1 MNAQCNRRGPYQ
13 RGFTLLEL
21 LVVLLI
27 VGLLTALI
35 PALFSGA
42 VPGTKLK
49 GAARDLAATLHY
61 ARSQA
66 ITGNR
71 VTQVHLNPESPQYKV
86 GSERTY
92 TVPAGIRMGIKQRV
106 QTNPPIPAQQVVK
119 FFPDGS
125 SSGTQITLE
134 SADRGYRLDVDWL
147 TGRVTIEDTEHDAQ

>member
-1 MNAQCNRRGPYQ
+1 MNVQCNRRGLYQ

-66 ITGNR
+66 ITRNT
-71 VTQVHLNPESPQYKV
+71 VTEVHLDHESPQYNI
-86 GSERTY
+86 GSERTH
-92 TVPAGIRMGIKQRV
+92 TIPAGISMGIKQRV
-106 QTNPPIPAQQVVK
+106 QTNAPEPAHQVVK

-125 SSGTQITLE
+125 SSGTQITLQ

-147 TGRVTIEDTEHDAQ
+147 TGRVTIEDTEYNAQ